1 MLDENLILSKVIL
14 IVNTN
19 IGDLILVILV
29 IFRVNSFI

>member
-1 MLDENLILSKVIL
+1 MIDENLILSKVIL

>member
-14 IVNTN
+14 IVNRN

>member
-29 IFRVNSFI
+29 IFRVNLFI